1 MTRSFVICERGDV
14 VVVTFPFQAKEVTR
28 RRPALVVSNKIF
40 NEFGHTILSMI
51 TTRVHR
57 PWPGDILI
65 RNYEAAGLSTPCIVR
80 LKMFTLENNLVVRRI
95 GHLSGNDRE
104 KLVASS
110 RLYLIADY
118 LQDVDL
124 VYGADEH

>member
-1 MTRSFVICERGDV
+1 MTCERGDV
-14 VVVTFPFQAKEVTR
+14 VVVRFPFRAKEEGKG
-28 RRPALVVSNKIF
+28 RPALVVSNKTF

-51 TTRVHR
+51 TTRAHR

-65 RNYEAAGLSTPCIVR
+65 RNHEAAGLKTPCIVR
-80 LKMFTLENNLVVRRI
+80 LKMFTLENNLIVRQI
-95 GHLSGNDRE
+95 GRLSARDRE

-124 VYGADEH
+124 VYGAEEEHA